1 MKLAAWVLCFLLTA
15 RVQHSAGSPAA
26 DYASMRAEV
35 AKAYA
40 QQAEEMAQALS
51 GLQQAAA
58 DTSTAIRE
66 IESACGK

>member
-1 MKLAAWVLCFLLTA
+1 MKLSAWVLCFLLTA
-15 RVQHSAGSPAA
+15 TVQSAAGNPAA
-26 DYASMRAEV
+26 DYASARAEV
-35 AKAYA
+35 VKAYA

-58 DTSTAIRE
+58 DTSTAIQE